1 MRKYFAIVGAFL
13 LLGLSGCGKD
23 EQDNSSYNLS
33 VQQSEETIG
42 LEENSSIEQ
51 ETTDN
56 FDNNTMQVYSEAH
69 PLVDYSTVDLSGINQ
84 IVSDGNTDRLLS
96 VGDEAYLFL
105 MKESET
111 SFAVVGEYRGEMLLE
126 NGNVYFDSCIIRFK
140 DGITTHGLENGSM
153 VESEFIEAIN
163 ELIYKDS

>member
-56 FDNNTMQVYSEAH
+56 FDNNTMDSYSDRSGSEECTLICTVLSSFCILFFGGR
-69 PLVDYSTVDLSGINQ
+69 PFTSLYS
-84 IVSDGNTDRLLS
+84 
-96 VGDEAYLFL
+96 
-105 MKESET
+105 
-111 SFAVVGEYRGEMLLE
+111 
-126 NGNVYFDSCIIRFK
+126 
-140 DGITTHGLENGSM
+140 
-153 VESEFIEAIN
+153 
-163 ELIYKDS
+163 LI

>member
-23 EQDNSSYNLS
+23 EHDNSSYNLS

-69 PLVDYSTVDLSGINQ
+69 PLVDYSTVDELLGDACALVKVEILQANSENVRNYIYTSYDMKVVDVLYLS
-84 IVSDGNTDRLLS
+84 
-96 VGDEAYLFL
+96 
-105 MKESET
+105 
-111 SFAVVGEYRGEMLLE
+111 
-126 NGNVYFDSCIIRFK
+126 
-140 DGITTHGLENGSM
+140 
-153 VESEFIEAIN
+153 
-163 ELIYKDS
+163 LIHI